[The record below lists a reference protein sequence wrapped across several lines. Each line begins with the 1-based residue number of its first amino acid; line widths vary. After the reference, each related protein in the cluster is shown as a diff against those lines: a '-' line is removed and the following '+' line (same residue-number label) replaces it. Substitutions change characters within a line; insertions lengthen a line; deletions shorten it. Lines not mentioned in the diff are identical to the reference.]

1 MRLNWIKTMLSKT
14 ALNALKAFTV
24 LAELPAGSH
33 VGAKAIA
40 EKIDAGQNYLG
51 KLLQSMVDEG
61 LVVSQKGMG
70 GGFRLN
76 RRPEEISI
84 FDVVEPIDH
93 VSRWD
98 GCFMGRPSCTE
109 ENSCSVHDR
118 WKAIRT
124 DYLEFLRETT
134 LTDLKKK
141 KGIEIRIQGE

>member
-1 MRLNWIKTMLSKT
+1 MLSKT
-14 ALNALKAFTV
+14 AVNALRAFTV
-24 LAELPAGSH
+24 LADLPVGSH
-33 VGAKAIA
+33 AGARAIA

-76 RRPEEISI
+76 RKPEEITI

-98 GCFMGRPSCTE
+98 GCFMGRDSCTE
-109 ENSCSVHDR
+109 TNPCAAHDR

-124 DYLEFLRETT
+124 DYLTFLKETT
-134 LTDLKKK
+134 LSDLNR
-141 KGIEIRIQGE
+141 KGESG